1 MHAKARLRTF
11 ARGAS
16 ALTPSVRSVLRAFPA
31 SMLVAFLTLGAALNA
46 QQLVE
51 GFEDP
56 TLDARYRELIQEI
69 RCMKCQN
76 QSIAESPI
84 DQAGD
89 IRRQVRAL
97 MADGLSD
104 AEIRTYLAERY
115 GDFINYRPPF
125 KPSTWLLWSAPV
137 LLLGGGAFV
146 FARVLHQRMQQPL
159 DEDLE

>member
-1 MHAKARLRTF
+1 MRTLLHL
-11 ARGAS
+11 AALALGAMLALGAS
-16 ALTPSVRSVLRAFPA
+16 
-31 SMLVAFLTLGAALNA
+31 LGA
-46 QQLVE
+46 QEIVE
-51 GFEDP
+51 GFDDP
-56 TLDARYRELIQEI
+56 VLDARYRDLIHEI

-89 IRRQVRAL
+89 IRRQVRVL
-97 MADGLSD
+97 MADGMSD
-104 AEIRTYLAERY
+104 AEIRSYLADRY

-146 FARVLHQRMQQPL
+146 FARVLRERMGQPL
-159 DEDLE
+159 DEDLD

>member
-1 MHAKARLRTF
+1 MPALTRLRAL

-16 ALTPSVRSVLRAFPA
+16 TLAMAALLA
-31 SMLVAFLTLGAALNA
+31 LGAALNA
-46 QQLVE
+46 QDIVE

-56 TLDARYRELIQEI
+56 ELDARYRNLIHEI

-84 DQAGD
+84 DQAAD
-89 IRRQVRAL
+89 IRRQVRVL
-97 MADGLSD
+97 MVDGLSD
-104 AEIRTYLAERY
+104 AEIRAYLAERY

-137 LLLGGGAFV
+137 ILLASGAFV
-146 FARVLHQRMQQPL
+146 FARVLRERMGQPL
-159 DEDLE
+159 DEEID